1 MTEKTFPLERF
12 YYGVLKGQ
20 TQSKPTVLARTSGIA
35 PEHIKECLLVGRLA
49 PPTVDQVSDKMAASL
64 GIFRG
69 EKLDYILTVAQIN
82 AAGVPQLLFVVL
94 PRGPMSWLA
103 GNLQPFRSLGNLEM
117 PVFAGVRENLT
128 PFILK
133 DPKTA
138 TSSQQSKVMSNLLF
152 YCNDNMTVAE
162 GVLTA
167 VVRGQPVAIKNAPN
181 SLEKRLNF
189 IEGLMSLLPPP
200 ARMRITFATNVLR
213 VEDSLAE
220 IKFLVNDETPADHT
234 TFDWEKGTITPE
246 TFERHDYAKFILA
259 QLRLDPIRV
268 IEHASALSRTTAWRG
283 MRNDNLEDALAWA
296 AQRARIDST
305 VLSGQ
310 PADRDRV
317 ADILRQD
324 PTLSNE
330 LRVAYAKH
338 LLAMTLALKEWE
350 PADILPGIAAAN
362 RDVAEALFAQLRD
375 AINGK
380 QQKEALDLVERWM
393 RTVPEAPALPWH
405 QLWHLASWLEL
416 QKRLEAKDFQS
427 SAEYIRGLAD
437 KEPIF
442 KVEMVASQII
452 LQTLKYA
459 YQSSELAQ
467 ALLILAATQVS
478 IADFQQLANDERLAR
493 QFPPA
498 LQRSLSVLREDIH
511 STGQRHPEVLI
522 KGVEVLPSQYR
533 PAVLAKLVEIAL
545 YLRRS
550 ELIDSAVLGQI
561 LQLAQ
566 SQYHERYRPLIHYIL
581 EDFADFARVK
591 KLQPHG
597 WVLLPQLYF
606 MGGYIEEG
614 NRLIELYQGNMFAPN
629 QKADYLKLVNEI
641 FSKSLLQHQTIINA
655 LEGFEDSRIW
665 PDARVRAFSGALENQ
680 NWNANMEP
688 AARRLTTLLFNTG
701 ELTRSVS
708 PEEMLRLLQFH
719 GERNNPLDMIRTASA
734 LVDKAIIMGDQGP
747 QLLTKAWHQLA
758 WQPEVGQAAVELLR
772 RYMRQVNP
780 ALATGL
786 PEYFRKELGKNVG
799 DALQASYLVRN
810 VIGRDNLVDF
820 ANDLVLT
827 VKLLYDI
834 ALPYSEKKDR
844 PPMHR
849 VKHDLDT
856 MSGNVTEEERQQIA
870 KQMVEIGDTIY
881 ELGAAADGRRRPNA
895 SWDRN
900 KILETMPENVV
911 EFMLWLGSYFAE
923 KKLPSVDFDKDTPA
937 HILGN
942 RSINMFKDEIATAH
956 TILMN
961 LKFAFA
967 DPIETVSVDALKE
980 EAQSLWDDLS
990 LYNQREYR
998 EPLTEAAWQ
1007 LAFLLAYMA
1016 GRGNDRIFKDKGHGK
1031 KLEAGREEPTT
1042 ELEAMRWM
1050 SGYFAR
1056 KHE

>member
-1 MTEKTFPLERF
+1 VTEKTFPLERF

-20 TQSKPTVLARTSGIA
+20 TQSKPTILARTSGISA
-35 PEHIKECLLVGRLA
+35 EQIKECLLVGRLA
-49 PPTVDQVSDKMAASL
+49 PPTIDQASDKMAASL

-82 AAGVPQLLFVVL
+82 SAGVPQLLFVIL

-117 PVFAGVRENLT
+117 PVFSSVRENLT

-138 TSSQQSKVMSNLLF
+138 TQSQQSKVMSNLLF
-152 YCNDNMTVAE
+152 YCHDNMTVAE

-167 VVRGQPVAIKNAPN
+167 VVRGKPVAIKNAPN

-189 IEGLMSLLPPP
+189 LEGVMSMLPPP
-200 ARMRITFATNVLR
+200 ARMRITFATNVLK
-213 VEDSLAE
+213 VESSLAQ
-220 IKFLVNDETPADHT
+220 IKFLVNDETPADHV
-234 TFDWEKGTITPE
+234 TFDWEQGTLTPE
-246 TFERHDYAKFILA
+246 TYERHDYAKFILA
-259 QLRLDPIRV
+259 QLRLDPVRV
-268 IEHASALSRTTAWRG
+268 IEHTSALSRTTAWRG
-283 MRNDNLEDALAWA
+283 LRNDNLEDALAWA

-305 VLSGQ
+305 VQSGQ

-317 ADILRQD
+317 AEILRQD

-330 LRVAYAKH
+330 LRVSYAKH

-362 RDVAEALFAQLRD
+362 RDVAEGLFAQLRD
-375 AINGK
+375 EINGK
-380 QQKEALDLVERWM
+380 KQKEALDLVERWM
-393 RTVPEAPALPWH
+393 RTIPEAPALPWH

-416 QKRLEAKDFQS
+416 QKRLEEKDFQS
-427 SAEYIRGLAD
+427 AAEYVRGLAE

-459 YQSSELAQ
+459 YQSPELAQ

-478 IADFQQLANDERLAR
+478 IADFQQLANDERLSR

-498 LQRSLSVLREDIH
+498 LQRSLAVLREDVH
-511 STGQRHPEVLI
+511 STGQRQPEVLI
-522 KGVEVLPSQYR
+522 KGVEVLPSQHR

-550 ELIDSAVLGQI
+550 ELIDAAVLGQI

-566 SQYHERYRPLIHYIL
+566 TQYHDRYRPLIHYIL
-581 EDFADFARVK
+581 EDFSDFSRVK
-591 KLQPHG
+591 KLQPQG
-597 WVLLPQLYF
+597 WALLPQLYF

-614 NRLIELYQGNMFAPN
+614 LHLIELYQGNLFTPN
-629 QKADYLKLVNEI
+629 QKMDYLKLVNEI
-641 FSKSLLQHQTIINA
+641 FSKSLLQYQTIINA
-655 LEGFEDSRIW
+655 LEAFENSRIW
-665 PDARVRAFSGALENQ
+665 PDARVRAFAGALENQ

-708 PEEMLRLLQFH
+708 TEEILRLLQFH
-719 GERNNPLDMIRTASA
+719 GERNNPLDMIRTASS
-734 LVDKAIIMGDQGP
+734 LIDKAIILGDKGP
-747 QLLTKAWHQLA
+747 QFLTKAWHQLA
-758 WQPEVGQAAVELLR
+758 WQPEVGQAAIELLR
-772 RYMRQVNP
+772 RYIRQVNP
-780 ALATGL
+780 ALAVGL

-810 VIGRDNLVDF
+810 VIGHDNLVEF
-820 ANDLVLT
+820 ADDLVVT

-844 PPMHR
+844 PPLHR

-856 MSGNVTEEERQQIA
+856 MSGNVTETERQQIA
-870 KQMVEIGDTIY
+870 RQMVEIGDTIY
-881 ELGAAADGRRRPNA
+881 ELGVQANGRRRPNA
-895 SWDRN
+895 GWDRD
-900 KILETMPENVV
+900 KIRETMPENVV
-911 EFMLWLGSYFAE
+911 EFMFWLASYFAE
-923 KKLPSVDFDKDTPA
+923 NDIQPVDFDKDTPA

-942 RSINMFKDEIATAH
+942 RSISMFKDEIAVAH
-956 TILMN
+956 SIIKN
-961 LKFAFA
+961 LQFAFA
-967 DPIETVSVDALKE
+967 GPIEGVNVDSLKD

-998 EPLTEAAWQ
+998 EPLTRAAWH
-1007 LAFLLAYMA
+1007 LAYLLTYMSS
-1016 GRGNDRIFKDKGHGK
+1016 RGNEQIFKDKGSGR
-1031 KLEAGREEPTT
+1031 KLESGREEPTNG
-1042 ELEAMRWM
+1042 LEAIRWM

-1056 KHE
+1056 KHQ